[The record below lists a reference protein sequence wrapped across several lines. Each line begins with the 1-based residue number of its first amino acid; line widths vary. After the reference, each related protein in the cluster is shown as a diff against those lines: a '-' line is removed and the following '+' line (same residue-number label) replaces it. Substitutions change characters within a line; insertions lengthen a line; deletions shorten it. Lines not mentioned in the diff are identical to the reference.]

1 LQSKYEFPTPSEWLV
16 WHAEPQHPG
25 VAHSQP
31 SVSGAA
37 VLQSERPA
45 AHTYVH
51 AAPVHDGVPV
61 VALHWTSHAPQW
73 STLVSGPQPPASPP
87 DSATVEPPSGASAT
101 EPVSAATSGVGLPP
115 SAGGAE
121 ASGPPSPPSHPSEQ
135 CSLL

>member
-16 WHAEPQHPG
+16 WHADPQHPG
-25 VAHSQP
+25 VAHSHP

-45 AHTYVH
+45 AHMYVQV
-51 AAPVHDGVPV
+51 APVHDGVPV

-87 DSATVEPPSGASAT
+87 DSGTVKPPSETSAT
-101 EPVSAATSGVGLPP
+101 EPVSATTSGVVLPP
-115 SAGGAE
+115 SAGGIE
-121 ASGPPSPPSHPSEQ
+121 ESRPPSPPSQPSEQ
-135 CSLL
+135 FSLW